1 MIHLKKL
8 IMKKNVGNID
18 RAVRVLLA
26 AVFITLFALG
36 KIEGTLGI
44 VLVVLGSVFALTSF
58 VGFCPLY
65 SLFGL
70 STCPVKKT
78 N

>member
-1 MIHLKKL
+1 
-8 IMKKNVGNID
+8 MKKNVGNID
-18 RAVRVLLA
+18 RAVRLLLA

-65 SLFGL
+65 SIFGL

>member
-18 RAVRVLLA
+18 RAVRLLLA

>member
-18 RAVRVLLA
+18 RAVRLLLA

-58 VGFCPLY
+58 IGFCPLY